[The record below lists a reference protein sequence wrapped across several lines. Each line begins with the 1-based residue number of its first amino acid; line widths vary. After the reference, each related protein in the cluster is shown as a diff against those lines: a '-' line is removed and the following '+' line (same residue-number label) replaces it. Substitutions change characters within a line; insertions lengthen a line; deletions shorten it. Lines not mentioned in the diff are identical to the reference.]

1 MAEKF
6 GLGAHFMYDIIAQV
20 LGIAGMT
27 MNIFSYQGKQQRS
40 VILMQ
45 LVGAAFFTANMFM
58 LGAWSGF
65 ILNAL
70 GIARAIVYAN
80 KEKFQNLKFW
90 NTLFFISYAL
100 SYIAVFTVFQKP
112 VTVLNLLIEMLPT
125 SAMAVSTVAFSRQN
139 ASDIRKFAWYVSPAW
154 LVYDAINLS
163 IGGTICE
170 TISLISII
178 TATLRLD
185 RKKAK

>member
-1 MAEKF
+1 
-6 GLGAHFMYDIIAQV
+6 MYDILAQA

-27 MNIFSYQGKQQRS
+27 MNILSYQGKQQRS

-58 LGAWSGF
+58 LEAWSGF

-70 GIARAIVYAN
+70 GIFRAIVYAN
-80 KEKFQNLKFW
+80 KEKFRNMKLW
-90 NTLFFISYAL
+90 NTVFFVCYGL
-100 SYIAVFTVFQKP
+100 SYLSVFTVFQTP
-112 VTVLNLLIEMLPT
+112 VTFWNLVLEMLPT
-125 SAMAVSTVAFSRQN
+125 SAMMVSTVAFSRKD
-139 ASDIRKFAWYVSPAW
+139 AAAIRKFAWYVSPAW

-163 IGGTICE
+163 IGGTVCE
-170 TISLISII
+170 AISLISII

-185 RKKAK
+185 RTKRK

>member
-1 MAEKF
+1 
-6 GLGAHFMYDIIAQV
+6 MYDIIAQA
-20 LGIAGMT
+20 LGIIGMA
-27 MNIFSYQGKQQRS
+27 MNILSYQGKKQRS

-80 KEKFQNLKFW
+80 KEKFRSLKLW
-90 NTLFFISYAL
+90 NILFFISYGL
-100 SYIAVFTVFQKP
+100 SYIAVFTLFGKP
-112 VTVLNLLIEMLPT
+112 VTFWNLLLEMLPT
-125 SAMAVSTVAFSRQN
+125 SAMVVSTVAFSREN

-170 TISLISII
+170 AVSILSI
-178 TATLRLD
+178 LTATLRLD
-185 RKKAK
+185 RK

>member
-1 MAEKF
+1 
-6 GLGAHFMYDIIAQV
+6 MYGITAQA

-27 MNIFSYQGKQQRS
+27 MNILSYQGKSQRS

-45 LVGAAFFTANMFM
+45 LVGSAFFTANMFM
-58 LGAWSGF
+58 LNAWSGF
-65 ILNAL
+65 LLNAL
-70 GIARAIVYAN
+70 GILRAIVYAN
-80 KEKFQNLKFW
+80 KERFRNMNFW
-90 NTLFFISYAL
+90 NTLFFICYGL

-112 VTVLNLLIEMLPT
+112 VTILNLLIEMLPT
-125 SAMAVSTVAFSRQN
+125 SAMVVSTVAFSRKN

-154 LVYDAINLS
+154 LVYDAISLS

-185 RKKAK
+185 RKKKN

>member
-1 MAEKF
+1 
-6 GLGAHFMYDIIAQV
+6 MYDFIAQA
-20 LGIAGMT
+20 LGIVGMT
-27 MNIFSYQGKQQRS
+27 MNILSYQGKKQRT

-58 LGAWSGF
+58 LNAWSGF

-70 GIARAIVYAN
+70 GILRAIVYAN
-80 KEKFQNLKFW
+80 KEKFRNMKLW
-90 NTLFFISYAL
+90 NTLFFISYGL

-112 VTVLNLLIEMLPT
+112 VTALNLLIEMLPT
-125 SAMAVSTVAFSRQN
+125 SAMVVSTIGFARKN
-139 ASDIRKFAWYVSPAW
+139 ASDIRKLAWYVSPAW

-163 IGGTICE
+163 IGGVICE
-170 TISLISII
+170 AVSIISIL

-185 RKKAK
+185 RKKKN

>member
-1 MAEKF
+1 
-6 GLGAHFMYDIIAQV
+6 MYGIIAQA

-27 MNIFSYQGKQQRS
+27 MNILSYQGKSQRS

-45 LVGAAFFTANMFM
+45 LVGSAFFTANMFM
-58 LGAWSGF
+58 LNAWSGF
-65 ILNAL
+65 FLNAL

-90 NTLFFISYAL
+90 NTLFFICYGL
-100 SYIAVFTVFQKP
+100 SYIAVFTLFRRP
-112 VTVLNLLIEMLPT
+112 VTVLNLLIELLPT
-125 SAMAVSTVAFSRQN
+125 SAMVVSTIAFSRKD
-139 ASDIRKFAWYVSPAW
+139 ASAIRKFAWFVSPAW

-185 RKKAK
+185 RKKKKSAI

>member
-1 MAEKF
+1 
-6 GLGAHFMYDIIAQV
+6 MYDIIAQA
-20 LGIAGMT
+20 LGIIGMA
-27 MNIFSYQGKQQRS
+27 MNILSYQGKKQRY

-80 KEKFQNLKFW
+80 KEKFRSLKLW
-90 NTLFFISYAL
+90 NILFFISYGL
-100 SYIAVFTVFQKP
+100 SYIAVFTLFGKP
-112 VTVLNLLIEMLPT
+112 VTFWNLLLEMLPT
-125 SAMAVSTVAFSRQN
+125 SAMVVSTVAFSREN

-170 TISLISII
+170 AVSILSI
-178 TATLRLD
+178 LTATLRLD
-185 RKKAK
+185 RK

>member
-1 MAEKF
+1 
-6 GLGAHFMYDIIAQV
+6 MYDIIAQA
-20 LGIAGMT
+20 LGIIGMA
-27 MNIFSYQGKQQRS
+27 MNILSYQGKKQRS

-80 KEKFQNLKFW
+80 KEKIRNLKLW
-90 NTLFFISYAL
+90 NILFFISYGL
-100 SYIAVFTVFQKP
+100 SYIAVFTLFGRP
-112 VTVLNLLIEMLPT
+112 ITFWNLLLEMLPT
-125 SAMAVSTVAFSRQN
+125 SAMMVSTVAFSREN

-163 IGGTICE
+163 IGGTVCE
-170 TISLISII
+170 AVSILSI
-178 TATLRLD
+178 LTATLRLD
-185 RKKAK
+185 RKKK